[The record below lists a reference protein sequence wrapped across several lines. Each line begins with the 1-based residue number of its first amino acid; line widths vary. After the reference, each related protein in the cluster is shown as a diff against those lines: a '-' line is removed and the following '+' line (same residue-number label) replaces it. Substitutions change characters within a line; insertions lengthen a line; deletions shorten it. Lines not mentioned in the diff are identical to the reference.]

1 MALTLEQAI
10 ARVPFLKDAKDIKS
24 TELTGGI
31 TNKNYKLETG
41 GKAYMLRITGEN
53 TDLLGIQREIEHASN
68 LAAGR
73 LGIAPEVLYFI
84 EPEGYLVTRFI
95 DGKRIPPEEMVK
107 PDNIRRVVR
116 KLRMYHTRAPEVKG
130 EFNVFRRVEHLID
143 ISKQH
148 GSKFPFDFDWI
159 MGKMKDVETALLKD
173 PYVPTPCH
181 CDLLNLNFLDENV
194 AGEIG
199 EVKILD
205 WEYAGMGDIFFDLGN
220 FCHHHRF
227 NDDLVN
233 VLLGQTIGAG
243 AEYRLHALGEVV
255 RRERRHRSSL
265 SGCRVVLQQDQHLAG
280 DLFNDLIQGCVV
292 DLSHA
297 WRVLI
302 LVRYRAK
309 RRSICMIL
317 STRRAWRPPPNDV
330 SNQVLTICCARLAP
344 ISPAPR
350 VSTLASL
357 CSRLLTADDWS

>member
-1 MALTLEQAI
+1 MGLTLEQSI

-24 TELTGGI
+24 SELTGGI

-53 TDLLGIQREIEHASN
+53 TDLLGIKREIEHASN
-68 LAAGR
+68 LAAGL

-130 EFNVFRRVEHLID
+130 EFNVFRRVEHLIG

-227 NDDLVN
+227 NDELVN
-233 VLLGQTIGAG
+233 VLLQ
-243 AEYRLHALGEVV
+243 EYFGEVTPKV
-255 RRERRHRSSL
+255 FAHLRLMWPMSTIHESMWGTTQTGISKLEEDFQGYADLWFARTREAMIDPRW
-265 SGCRVVLQQDQHLAG
+265 DQWLK
-280 DLFNDLIQGCVV
+280 DV
-292 DLSHA
+292 
-297 WRVLI
+297 
-302 LVRYRAK
+302 AK
-309 RRSICMIL
+309 K
-317 STRRAWRPPPNDV
+317 
-330 SNQVLTICCARLAP
+330 
-344 ISPAPR
+344 
-350 VSTLASL
+350 
-357 CSRLLTADDWS
+357 

>member
-1 MALTLEQAI
+1 MGLTLEQAI

-31 TNKNYKLETG
+31 TNMNYKLETG

-53 TDLLGIQREIEHASN
+53 TDLLGIQRKIEHASN

-233 VLLGQTIGAG
+233 VLLQ
-243 AEYRLHALGEVV
+243 EYFGEVTPKV
-255 RRERRHRSSL
+255 
-265 SGCRVVLQQDQHLAG
+265 
-280 DLFNDLIQGCVV
+280 F
-292 DLSHA
+292 
-297 WRVLI
+297 
-302 LVRYRAK
+302 
-309 RRSICMIL
+309 
-317 STRRAWRPPPNDV
+317 
-330 SNQVLTICCARLAP
+330 ARLKLMWP
-344 ISPAPR
+344 MSTIHESMWGTTQTGISKLDEDFQGYADLWFARTREAMIDPR
-350 VSTLASL
+350 WDQWLKDVAKK
-357 CSRLLTADDWS
+357 